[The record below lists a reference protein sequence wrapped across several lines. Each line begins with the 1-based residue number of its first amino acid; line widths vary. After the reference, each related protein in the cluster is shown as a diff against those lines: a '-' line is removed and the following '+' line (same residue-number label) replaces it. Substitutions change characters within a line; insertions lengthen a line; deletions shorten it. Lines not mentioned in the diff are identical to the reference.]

1 MPAPSP
7 QWRTEISALVIERSM
22 AAVEETARSLDIDA
36 LIERERGAGVEF
48 GPFHRKWLT
57 DRAPNGPAACSS
69 WPRRRASGR
78 RRPLERPPGVCLGRL
93 RRLPARQPARGDQ
106 HHDDGDQPVGSG
118 ALGLSAGRRDPRRQD
133 LAGRVRR
140 RHRHDR
146 HADDRVHA
154 KARDEQLRAA
164 TGTTLGISPTVT
176 MEGVTA
182 QPFYGEFQFGC
193 RSIGVAAG
201 GATFTGNGFVILP
214 AAAASS
220 GSEHCVMGGA
230 IPATIDHTIAQ
241 GIASPL
247 PGAPRARATRSR
259 RNGCSSAP

>member
-1 MPAPSP
+1 
-7 QWRTEISALVIERSM
+7 M

-57 DRAPNGPAACSS
+57 DRAPERA
-69 WPRRRASGR
+69 RRM
-78 RRPLERPPGVCLGRL
+78 LE
-93 RRLPARQPARGDQ
+93 
-106 HHDDGDQPVGSG
+106 
-118 ALGLSAGRRDPRRQD
+118 
-133 LAGRVRR
+133 LA
-140 RHRHDR
+140 
-146 HADDRVHA
+146 A
-154 KARDEQLRAA
+154 KARVGETPDLWNARQGFASADYADFPPASLRAA
-164 TGTTLGISPTVT
+164 INTTTTETNLWDPALWGSLPVGEIRGGKIWQVEFGGVIGTTGTPTIAFTPRLGTNNSAPPTGTTLGISPTVT

-220 GSEHCVMGGA
+220 GSDHCVMGGA

-241 GIASPL
+241 GIAVSVTW
-247 PGAPRARATRSR
+247 GA
-259 RNGCSSAP
+259 SSASNTLTPQWVLVRSLN